1 MKGELKMKR
10 STYLENLTKAY
21 NEGKISAE
29 AYDAGL
35 MNIDVFCDSEDDE
48 DE

>member
-1 MKGELKMKR
+1 MKR
-10 STYLENLTKAY
+10 NEYLESLSKAY

-35 MNIDVFCDSEDDE
+35 MNIDYFCEDDE